1 MNLQLV
7 SLPERF
13 TNMEEYQDLIE
24 VIEKLN
30 DDLEE
35 LEELLDVAKSS

>member
-1 MNLQLV
+1 
-7 SLPERF
+7 
-13 TNMEEYQDLIE
+13 MEEYQDLIE

-30 DDLEE
+30 DDLQE

>member
-1 MNLQLV
+1 
-7 SLPERF
+7 
-13 TNMEEYQDLIE
+13 MEEYQDLIE

-35 LEELLDVAKSS
+35 LEELLDVAKSSWSSVRLWFLNQLR

>member
-1 MNLQLV
+1 
-7 SLPERF
+7 
-13 TNMEEYQDLIE
+13 MEEYQDLIE

-35 LEELLDVAKSS
+35 LEELLDVIKSS